1 MVGLLWGRV
10 YYHDSFVGYLREEPG
25 DRYSFTYDESYQ
37 AANLPP
43 IAHTLPLRSAPFIS
57 QSRLHPFF
65 DNLVAEGW
73 LENAQMRLLGKREAS
88 RFKILLAFGQD
99 CIGAVS
105 IVNSDPE
112 ALTSS
117 LMDEN
122 DEKELA
128 VMTSRASLSGVQPK
142 LALLKDKGKF
152 RPAKIGEISTY
163 IGKFPSK
170 NHDDLVVNEYLTTL
184 AYKSLVPDDDG
195 VSLEVGEIEGISEQ
209 ALLIKRFDRTLEG
222 GKVHFEEFNQ
232 LLGRLSENK
241 YEGGYQEMADF
252 ILNTPG
258 CLPTEVYRLYKR
270 IIAGFLLGNTDMH
283 LKNFAMFHTPNG
295 FRLTPT
301 YDQVSAII
309 YNYKTVALS
318 VLGAK
323 DMPLGNLKPQHII
336 KLGEGFKL
344 SKAAIKM
351 AYDQLTGNI
360 EKAQETIY
368 EADLGTLILKD
379 KLIEMVKKR
388 WNGTFS
394 LIGKAL
400 STKL

>member
-1 MVGLLWGRV
+1 MAGLLWGRV

-25 DRYSFTYDESYQ
+25 DRYSFAYDESYQ

-105 IVNSDPE
+105 IVNADPE
-112 ALTSS
+112 ILTSS
-117 LMDEN
+117 LMDET

-184 AYKSLVPDDDG
+184 AYKSLVPDDDL
-195 VSLEVGEIEGISEQ
+195 VSLEVGEIEGISEK
-209 ALLIKRFDRTLEG
+209 ALLIKRFDRILEG

-241 YEGGYQEMADF
+241 YEGSYQEMADF

-318 VLGAK
+318 VLGTK
-323 DMPLGNLKPQHII
+323 DMPL
-336 KLGEGFKL
+336 
-344 SKAAIKM
+344 
-351 AYDQLTGNI
+351 
-360 EKAQETIY
+360 
-368 EADLGTLILKD
+368 
-379 KLIEMVKKR
+379 
-388 WNGTFS
+388 
-394 LIGKAL
+394 
-400 STKL
+400 

>member
-1 MVGLLWGRV
+1 
-10 YYHDSFVGYLREEPG
+10 
-25 DRYSFTYDESYQ
+25 
-37 AANLPP
+37 
-43 IAHTLPLRSAPFIS
+43 
-57 QSRLHPFF
+57 
-65 DNLVAEGW
+65 
-73 LENAQMRLLGKREAS
+73 
-88 RFKILLAFGQD
+88 
-99 CIGAVS
+99 
-105 IVNSDPE
+105 
-112 ALTSS
+112 
-117 LMDEN
+117 
-122 DEKELA
+122 
-128 VMTSRASLSGVQPK
+128 MTSRASLSGVQPK

-184 AYKSLVPDDDG
+184 AYKSLVPDDD
-195 VSLEVGEIEGISEQ
+195 VISLEVGEIEGISEQ

-241 YEGGYQEMADF
+241 YEGSYQEMADF
-252 ILNTPG
+252 ILNTLG

-283 LKNFAMFHTPNG
+283 LKNFAMFHTSNG

-301 YDQVSAII
+301 YDQVSAVI

-351 AYDQLTGNI
+351 AHDQLTRNI
-360 EKAQETIY
+360 EKTQETIY

-400 STKL
+400 STKP